1 MNFRGYIGSLCIV
14 FCIWSTNAQIV
25 VTNNPPFDTE
35 ESLVTNILLGDGIEA
50 SNFSSVGF
58 ANGIGYFDGFNA
70 NIGFE
75 EGLIL
80 STGGLTFVT
89 DGFGV
94 GSGVSGD
101 DDLVDALSAIGMTGF
116 SVNNVTILE
125 FDFVAQSENMA
136 FNYVFGSMEYT
147 SYTCSQFNDIFGFFL
162 SGPGI
167 AGPYT
172 NDAVNIA
179 LVPDPEGAV
188 DYDDW
193 LANNTGLYT
202 NTPVAINT
210 INDGEMT
217 NDPDCNSIDPNFED
231 YNIFW
236 YDNDYGVVEGVN
248 QPPDPEFTVAGLTGF
263 TTPLTAVYSG
273 LTCGETY
280 HIKLAIADCW
290 DSALNSAV
298 FLEANSF
305 ASPEVEISTVPNADL
320 GLVLGVDNGVLEGCG
335 QVAIQF
341 DRGGDLSMDLEV
353 TIEYSGDATYG
364 VDYADLPTELTLP
377 AFEEQIIIP
386 IDVFF
391 DNISE
396 NPETLIATISG
407 VPVPCQEAEVQAI
420 EIILFDQEE
429 LLLDMPDLINM
440 DCLGSAT
447 IDALISGGYAPYE
460 YTWYNESGDVV
471 DVGVLD
477 GEGVVS
483 INQAPTENT
492 YYTLVVTD
500 DCMDQL
506 VTSSTDVVIDD
517 QPLSVSLVEDM
528 LICEDELASVVL
540 NPDIIGGLPN
550 YNYTWFYDG
559 VVISNDPILLS
570 PPGEGL
576 YQLVVEEACGA
587 LAGDEVMI
595 TFIDLEPYVE
605 LISYDVLD
613 PTLLPEGCFES
624 VLQFNVPEIQDEDIN
639 LEFFVNGSAELG
651 IDYNVDTDITIPAGE
666 DVFFIPVSIALD
678 QLEEGVETIEFN
690 FPFIDACSNWPT
702 TLTIQIYEPPPLFVE
717 LDDELILCEDE
728 VDVGFLEGFYNGGV
742 GIVNYGWHYN
752 DELISSE
759 LNLSTDGL
767 ETGIYSFIAID
778 QCDNI
783 SVASINFDIIFEAP
797 IVTLSSS
804 YYNDP
809 SELYEGCGNSILTF
823 DMPYPY
829 NADTVFYYNIIGPS
843 SFINGGDIDQLPGYI
858 DVPAGVTS
866 VNVSINP
873 LLDSSIEGVET
884 IIFEFPFSND
894 CFPQNDIVVNINNYY
909 PIEISV
915 PPDQNLCTGQS
926 LYLEAE
932 YMGGMPP
939 YTTSWEYLNESSNSS
954 SIVFDVEEGVF
965 PATFTVIDDCGFSSS
980 SVVLVDGNEV
990 ESFEVIWPPNEVL
1003 ACYGDNSE
1011 IYLALEGGL
1020 PPFSFEWTLD
1030 GIPTTAPTSSLPWN
1044 DDYWIPGSNQM
1055 IATTPPYTPYEYEYE
1070 VLVTDSCG
1078 QTDLHQI
1085 TVTVEDCM
1093 LPTSFTPNGD
1103 NNNDVF
1109 WVNLGELI
1117 GPVSLDVFN
1126 RWGNLVFRSRDYRS
1140 CVSGRS
1146 DCWDGTYF
1154 KEPGQLCS
1162 EGVYYY
1168 VFTYSDPIYNADPYD
1183 VSGFNEAIFGGPHDR
1198 NEGTHRTGSLL
1209 LVR

>member
-1 MNFRGYIGSLCIV
+1 MNFRGYISSLCIV
-14 FCIWSTNAQIV
+14 FCIWNTNAQIA

-89 DGFGV
+89 DGFGT

-172 NDAVNIA
+172 NDAVNLA

-341 DRGGDLSMDLEV
+341 DRGGDLSMDLDV
-353 TIEYSGDATYG
+353 TIEYSGDAIYG
-364 VDYADLPTELTLP
+364 VDYAELPTELTLP

-391 DNISE
+391 DDIPE
-396 NPETLIATISG
+396 NPETLIATIAG
-407 VPVPCQEAEVQAI
+407 VPVPCQEAEVQSI
-420 EIILFDQEE
+420 EILLFDQEE

-471 DVGVLD
+471 DVGILD
-477 GEGVVS
+477 NEGVVS

-540 NPDIIGGLPN
+540 NPDIVGGLPN

-559 VVISNDPILLS
+559 SVISNDLVLLS
-570 PPGEGL
+570 LPGEGL

-587 LAGDEVMI
+587 LSGDEVMI

-605 LISYDVLD
+605 LISYDVVD

-624 VLQFNVPEIQDEDIN
+624 VLQFNVPELQDEDIN
-639 LEFFVNGSAELG
+639 LEFFVNGSAEIG
-651 IDYNVDTDITIPAGE
+651 VDYNVDTNITIPAGE
-666 DVFFIPVSIALD
+666 DVFFVPVSISLD

-690 FPFIDACSNWPT
+690 FPFIDVCSNWPT

-728 VDVGFLEGFYNGGV
+728 VDTGFLEGFYNGGV
-742 GIVNYGWHYN
+742 GIVNYGWYYN

-767 ETGIYSFIAID
+767 ETGIYSFMAID

-783 SVASINFDIIFEAP
+783 SAASINFDIIFEAP

-829 NADTVFYYNIIGPS
+829 TVDTVFYYNIIGSS

-915 PPDQNLCTGQS
+915 PPDQSLCTGQS

-954 SIVFDVEEGVF
+954 AIVFDVEEGVF
-965 PATFTVIDDCGFSSS
+965 PATFNVIDDCGFSSS

-1030 GIPTTAPTSSLPWN
+1030 GISTTAPTSSLPWN

-1085 TVTVEDCM
+1085 LVTVEDCM

-1109 WVNLGELI
+1109 WVNLGELV

-1140 CVSGRS
+1140 CVNGRS